1 MTTSSRS
8 RELEGVSAAALRTLL
23 QILCCVFLFLTVLMV
38 EMLIG
43 SDRIG
48 CLNAGSK
55 AVFLGLLQG
64 AGRWGRK
71 EREVRQSDASKAEKR
86 KFAFGVGVSGF
97 ADRLHWLRSLL

>member
-43 SDRIG
+43 SDRMFERRKQSRLPWPAARCWQVG
-48 CLNAGSK
+48 AEGTGSAPK
-55 AVFLGLLQG
+55 
-64 AGRWGRK
+64 RC
-71 EREVRQSDASKAEKR
+71 EQS
-86 KFAFGVGVSGF
+86 
-97 ADRLHWLRSLL
+97 